1 MPFFLAAIIAGFSLA
16 ASAIDIACND
26 ASNSA
31 NKKVIQ
37 LVKRAYTDVHF
48 DELTVATFGTE
59 LPTDC
64 DYLSFEA
71 PQKID
76 VAGDI
81 VIKFDAFKGTA
92 FVKRATKVFRVS
104 GRATI
109 LKATQNSHRGDMI
122 SNNNTAENIV
132 DVSEITRYTQS
143 KIEKNSHQFK
153 NYIDKGQVIESWMVE
168 KMPDIFKG
176 DAVKAVVKRAKITL
190 TLDARILENGSVGDN
205 VKCKLE
211 KSNKILLGTLHDK
224 KTVIISSL

>member
-1 MPFFLAAIIAGFSLA
+1 MAAIIAGFSLA

-37 LVKRAYTDVHF
+37 LVKRAYPDVHF

-81 VIKFDAFKGTA
+81 VIKFD
-92 FVKRATKVFRVS
+92 RS
-104 GRATI
+104 
-109 LKATQNSHRGDMI
+109 KAR
-122 SNNNTAENIV
+122 
-132 DVSEITRYTQS
+132 R
-143 KIEKNSHQFK
+143 
-153 NYIDKGQVIESWMVE
+153 
-168 KMPDIFKG
+168 
-176 DAVKAVVKRAKITL
+176 L
-190 TLDARILENGSVGDN
+190 
-205 VKCKLE
+205 
-211 KSNKILLGTLHDK
+211 
-224 KTVIISSL
+224 